1 MYNNKRSVI
10 LTPTM
15 LEVLSPGTMI
25 QYISI
30 SKLYNA
36 LTTLL
41 FVTNKP
47 SIFLSRL
54 VVNIPIL
61 PHTFIFGKKKFCF

>member
-1 MYNNKRSVI
+1 MSVI
-10 LTPTM
+10 LTLTM
-15 LEVLSPGTMI
+15 LEVLSPGTII

-30 SKLYNA
+30 SKLYNV

-47 SIFLSRL
+47 YICLGRL
-54 VVNIPIL
+54 VVNIPIF
-61 PHTFIFGKKKFCF
+61 PHTFIFGKK